1 MSLTA
6 VGSKQPAL
14 AQSLVQSLPQAF
26 HVSTQVAKIL
36 LVCDWEN
43 IVISVLHWQ
52 SCNYTALWGDLL
64 RSFYCSIG
72 DDFLMMV
79 VRMMQTWKLQ
89 FPNRK

>member
-43 IVISVLHWQ
+43 IVISVLH
-52 SCNYTALWGDLL
+52 
-64 RSFYCSIG
+64 
-72 DDFLMMV
+72 
-79 VRMMQTWKLQ
+79 
-89 FPNRK
+89 

>member
-1 MSLTA
+1 MCQDVKSTTHGMSLTA

-43 IVISVLHWQ
+43 IVISGLH
-52 SCNYTALWGDLL
+52 
-64 RSFYCSIG
+64 
-72 DDFLMMV
+72 
-79 VRMMQTWKLQ
+79 
-89 FPNRK
+89 